1 MTGLLGTYVRTDLRA
16 IMRVPAFLVPTLAFP
31 VLLYVFFGL
40 PYAHDPDTAAVL
52 MASYAAYGVLGV
64 AIFQFGVNIAN
75 ERGTSWER
83 FMRLLPAPIGI
94 RMASRMATATVFA
107 LATSAC
113 VVACALLFGHARPSP
128 VGLLALAAVLL
139 AGGLPFT
146 LLGIAL
152 GYWSSPK
159 GAVPL
164 ANLIY
169 LPLSLG
175 GGLWIPPQFLPKVI
189 AAVSPYLPTRHFGE
203 LVWAAVLAQP
213 LPLASVAWLVGYGAL
228 FGAIAYFGY
237 RREEARRYV

>member
-1 MTGLLGTYVRTDLRA
+1 MIGLLGAYVRTDLRA

-40 PYAHDPDTAAVL
+40 PYAHDPQTAAVL

-83 FMRLLPAPIGI
+83 FVRLLPAPIGI
-94 RMASRMATATVFA
+94 RMTSRMITASVFAIATAV
-107 LATSAC
+107 C
-113 VVACALLFGHARPSP
+113 VVACALLFGHARPSIIG
-128 VGLLALAAVLL
+128 VVSLFVVLL
-139 AGGLPFT
+139 AAGIPFT

-169 LPLSLG
+169 LPLSLA
-175 GGLWIPPQFLPKVI
+175 GGLWIPPAFLPKI
-189 AAVSPYLPTRHFGE
+189 IKAVSPYMPTRHFGE

-213 LPLASVAWLVGYGAL
+213 IPLASCAWLAGYSVL
-228 FGAIAYFGY
+228 FGAIAYFGF
-237 RREEARRYV
+237 RREQARRYA